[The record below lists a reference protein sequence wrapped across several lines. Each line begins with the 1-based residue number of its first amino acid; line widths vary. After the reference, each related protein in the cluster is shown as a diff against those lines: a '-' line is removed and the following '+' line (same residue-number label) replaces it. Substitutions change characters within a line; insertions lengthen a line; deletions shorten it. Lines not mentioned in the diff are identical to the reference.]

1 MRHLS
6 CNNRARLLQ
15 GKGSPEGIF
24 VEIPF
29 ILRKLRVYE
38 GSAKSNLEGC
48 LSHGIFE
55 LKLHGCFMEMMAD
68 DLAGAGVRTEGG

>member
-1 MRHLS
+1 
-6 CNNRARLLQ
+6 
-15 GKGSPEGIF
+15 

-48 LSHGIFE
+48 LSHGILE
-55 LKLHGCFMEMMAD
+55 LKLHGCCMEMMAG
-68 DLAGAGVRTEGG
+68 DLAGAGMRVEGG